1 MIQKECA
8 FETLNVNPEDVYVEM
23 GYGGALPDEQVVR
36 EVAWALEEVIQV
48 TRPRFCYRVVKGV
61 LDERPPRL
69 WIGETCLEVGGV
81 IARQLR
87 GSEAFALF
95 VATAGSEYDEWCKR
109 QDDVLRAFVVS
120 TIGSVV
126 VERCADLMEK
136 TLQGAIEKLGWLHT
150 NRFSPGYCGWDVKGQ
165 HQLFSLLDPAP
176 CGVTLT
182 EGAMMHPVKSVSG
195 VVGVGAAVRRHP
207 YTCGLCNMENCYKR
221 KAGNPSIG

>member
-1 MIQKECA
+1 MTQKECA
-8 FETLNVNPEDVYVEM
+8 FETLHIRPEDVYVEM

-36 EVAWALEEVIQV
+36 EVAWALEDVAKV
-48 TRPRFCYRVVKGV
+48 TRPRFCYRVVQG
-61 LDERPPRL
+61 LLEDAHPHL
-69 WIGETCLEVGGV
+69 LIGEACLEVGNV

-95 VATAGSEYDEWCKR
+95 VATAGDEYDEWCKR

-120 TIGSVV
+120 SIGSVV

-136 TLQGAIEKLGWLHT
+136 TLQAGIDKLGWHHT

-165 HQLFSLLDPAP
+165 HQLFSLLSPSP

-182 EGAMMHPVKSVSG
+182 DGAMMHPVKSVSG
-195 VVGVGAAVRRHP
+195 VVGVGPKVRRHP
-207 YTCGLCNMENCYKR
+207 YSCGLCNMENCYKR
-221 KAGNPSIG
+221 NIVRR